1 MISRWMKAKM
11 MMLMTFFMVKK
22 TKNPKEVTMMMTRI
36 FPSTR
41 GDCFFSKSHIYV
53 RVRSW
58 IDAALLLVAK
68 AWVLVMVRTL

>member
-22 TKNPKEVTMMMTRI
+22 TKNPKVVTMMMTRI

-53 RVRSW
+53 HVRSW
-58 IDAALLLVAK
+58 IDAALLLVVK